1 MPSMF
6 LVETVPSL
14 INLKGVV
21 CCLRAIFIVLE
32 YIITDSIHN
41 EGYNVTN

>member
-14 INLKGVV
+14 INFKVVV

-32 YIITDSIHN
+32 YITTDSIHN